1 MSEPQNPTPEE
12 PTGQAPPPPPPPPGY
27 TQPGPGYGDPG
38 QAAAAAAGIGQ
49 PADLV
54 TRFLARLID
63 GILLGITQAVVV
75 GAIIV
80 AALMGESGGYGFGPG
95 STIAA
100 GLVGSILG
108 TAINIGYFA
117 YLESTRGQTVG
128 KMLLKLETRGPGG
141 GHPTLEQAVKRNA
154 FYAIGLASWIPI
166 LGIFA
171 GLAELAAVIYI
182 AVTINNSPT
191 KQGWHDQFAGGTSVI
206 KIG

>member
-12 PTGQAPPPPPPPPGY
+12 PTGQAPPPPPPPPPPAY
-27 TQPGPGYGDPG
+27 TQPAPGYGDPV
-38 QAAAAAAGIGQ
+38 QAAAGIGQ
-49 PADLV
+49 PADLLM
-54 TRFLARLID
+54 RFLARLID
-63 GILLGITQAVVV
+63 GILLAIVQGLIV
-75 GAIIV
+75 GGIIV
-80 AALMGESGGYGFGPG
+80 AVVMGESGGYGFGPG
-95 STIAA
+95 SSIAA
-100 GLVGSILG
+100 GLVSAVLG
-108 TAINIGYFA
+108 TALNIGYFA
-117 YLESTRGQTVG
+117 YMESSRGQTVG

-154 FYAIGLASWIPI
+154 FYAIGLASWIPV

-182 AVTINNSPT
+182 AVTINSSPT